1 MKTLDQ
7 LTNIPQQERRAAQL
21 GGLAVRGERE
31 RVRRQ
36 EVKFREVLHVLA
48 GLAGLA
54 IALALI
60 GGLVY
65 AAVAVDPHSGKM
77 AREGR

>member
-21 GGLAVRGERE
+21 GGLAIRPGDAERRHE
-31 RVRRQ
+31 R
-36 EVKFREVLHVLA
+36 KFREVLSVLA

-65 AAVAVDPHSGKM
+65 TAVAVDPHSGKT